1 MWLISRLAEYLS
13 HSRFHQ
19 PDAFSTVCCAYII
32 DCDSRIARKFNRLL
46 LLHTITAPC
55 IASGEGGE
63 GAGREREREIYR
75 WGHSSDNWCDGQGQ
89 RWLITFYYSWAGWG
103 QWDKIRLM
111 LRTSLW
117 VMSPSLRHYP
127 RPSPCPAKTRDV
139 CDCLLQLRSQSG
151 PPVFG
156 YTADY
161 LVGEEGPIE
170 FAKVT

>member
-63 GAGREREREIYR
+63 GRVGRERERSTGGATAVTIGVMGR
-75 WGHSSDNWCDGQGQ
+75 VRDG
-89 RWLITFYYSWAGWG
+89 
-103 QWDKIRLM
+103 
-111 LRTSLW
+111 
-117 VMSPSLRHYP
+117 
-127 RPSPCPAKTRDV
+127 
-139 CDCLLQLRSQSG
+139 
-151 PPVFG
+151 
-156 YTADY
+156 
-161 LVGEEGPIE
+161 
-170 FAKVT
+170 